1 MSVSR
6 CPVCGNYS
14 LVNNG
19 APVITCMNPR
29 CRATF
34 KLAYPPPPLSYPPPP
49 YSSPPSYSPPKTE
62 IQQRIDN
69 YTSSSSPEGRIMLAK
84 FQEAQSKGYDYIVPI
99 LGEDKIYQLFD
110 TNAATE
116 DEKEIILGPLESSES
131 NVRYRAEDN
140 PVIKYKFRFGKTIE
154 GEPNVLL
161 LKLVTLG
168 GRRRKIKRR
177 AKKTAKRNKNK
188 YR

>member
-1 MSVSR
+1 
-6 CPVCGNYS
+6 
-14 LVNNG
+14 
-19 APVITCMNPR
+19 
-29 CRATF
+29 
-34 KLAYPPPPLSYPPPP
+34 
-49 YSSPPSYSPPKTE
+49 
-62 IQQRIDN
+62 
-69 YTSSSSPEGRIMLAK
+69 MLAK